1 MPGRLTPP
9 PPTSP
14 MSHMLMHMLVR
25 QCIPPHEGLPDPHD
39 SMQSFR
45 GRPNQGQN
53 FIPTTS
59 PVIPSITHTKQQSH
73 QSFWASRPCDRSL
86 TRFMPFTKPPSS
98 QKKRSGI
105 GSKRRYFGVQTTR
118 RARPSDSPGREGY
131 KETSGEGRSR
141 GCHHVEEKRL
151 RRIPLQKSPIVH
163 RRLSWFVIVQ
173 DKWKEVRGK
182 IEKEEKEI

>member
-1 MPGRLTPP
+1 MRASQIRMTPCNRFEADQTKAKISFP
-9 PPTSP
+9 P
-14 MSHMLMHMLVR
+14 
-25 QCIPPHEGLPDPHD
+25 QA
-39 SMQSFR
+39 QSFHPSHTQSSKATKVF
-45 GRPNQGQN
+45 GPPALA
-53 FIPTTS
+53 IALLPASCLS
-59 PVIPSITHTKQQSH
+59 P
-73 QSFWASRPCDRSL
+73 SRQVL
-86 TRFMPFTKPPSS
+86 K
-98 QKKRSGI
+98 KKRSGI